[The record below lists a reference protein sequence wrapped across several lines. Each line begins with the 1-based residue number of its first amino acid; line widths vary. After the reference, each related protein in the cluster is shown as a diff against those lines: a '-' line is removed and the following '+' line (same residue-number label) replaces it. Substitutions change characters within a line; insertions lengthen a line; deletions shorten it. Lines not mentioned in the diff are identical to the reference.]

1 MVLILLLIYSYD
13 HITYL
18 EWRNGMTMKKVLDW
32 IIPPGPLTF
41 STSKM
46 LNLML
51 SAWRW
56 ILRRVWHTAIY
67 GNPFLICKISQF
79 LWVQKRNPSVL
90 LLEVDIVGAIV
101 FLLVWTPPFL
111 LLQSPT
117 SQRLIVVVS
126 LIVSSLNHLKSWRKT
141 PVGHLRRV
149 GVNMLQ
155 LFILG
160 W

>member
-1 MVLILLLIYSYD
+1 MFLILILLLIYSYD

-41 STSKM
+41 RTSKM

-141 PVGHLRRV
+141 P
-149 GVNMLQ
+149 
-155 LFILG
+155 G
-160 W
+160 WAFKTGWC

>member
-1 MVLILLLIYSYD
+1 MFLILLLLYSYD

-18 EWRNGMTMKKVLDW
+18 EWRNGMTMKIVLDW

-46 LNLML
+46 LNLTL

-56 ILRRVWHTAIY
+56 ILRRVWHTAMY
-67 GNPFLICKISQF
+67 DNPFLICKISQF

-101 FLLVWTPPFL
+101 FLLVWTPPSL
-111 LLQSPT
+111 LLQIST

-126 LIVSSLNHLKSWRKT
+126 LIVSWLNHPKSWRKT
-141 PVGHLRRV
+141 T
-149 GVNMLQ
+149 
-155 LFILG
+155 G
-160 W
+160 WAFKAGWC